1 MEEVPGKIEFIERI
15 ISSRQK
21 LDNVVGKF
29 TPLFMTAPG
38 ASGDWSVKDILAH
51 VTWHEQE
58 MFNLI
63 LNRTLAGSDLWNV
76 SLELRNRT
84 IYEENR
90 ERDLKDVLDDYK
102 IVFEGLM
109 DVMQTLTDA
118 DLQDAS
124 HFKGMPSAWKPWEII
139 AQNTY
144 EHYDDHLADLTAWLE
159 KSKQS

>member
-1 MEEVPGKIEFIERI
+1 MEEAPGKIEFIDRI
-15 ISSRQK
+15 LSSRSI
-21 LDNVVGKF
+21 LDEVVGKF

-51 VTWHEQE
+51 ITWHEQE

-109 DVMQTLTDA
+109 DVMQILTDA
-118 DLQDAS
+118 DLLDAS
-124 HFKGMPSAWKPWEII
+124 HFKGMPSDWKPWEII

-144 EHYDDHLADLTAWLE
+144 EHYDDHRADLAAWLE